1 VKEGFHIPPA
11 HFKTILAFNLAE
23 KLPKGDKI
31 LEALYG
37 QLKLHCPRFRGGQDL
52 GQSSSEELMLA
63 DPFPLSAYTMATVG
77 LLKLKEEDNA
87 EERDFAVC
95 DVQIGGTSS
104 VQMALERSVGYS
116 GRVEAARATLDQV
129 RVEDIDT
136 NVVFLKVLL
145 FFFLENSTL
154 LSCIGFNSSGESE
167 TKTMA
172 HGRI

>member
-1 VKEGFHIPPA
+1 
-11 HFKTILAFNLAE
+11 
-23 KLPKGDKI
+23 
-31 LEALYG
+31 
-37 QLKLHCPRFRGGQDL
+37 
-52 GQSSSEELMLA
+52 MLA
-63 DPFPLSAYTMATVG
+63 DPFPLSAYTMVTMG

-87 EERDFAVC
+87 EERDFVVR

-129 RVEDIDT
+129 KVEDIDT
-136 NVVFLKVLL
+136 NVVVLKVL
-145 FFFLENSTL
+145 FFLFLENSTL

-167 TKTMA
+167 TKTVA